1 MENNTFF
8 SIPMKSIV
16 KVDFGTSGNFIVES
30 DVKLLSLE
38 YLFKMEVK
46 EDVVSGFRFENF
58 KSQFVKKEEGNILFT
73 PTHLQK
79 ISIPI
84 LISMDSGE
92 KFETEA
98 ELDFSKSSQI
108 VLISNFW
115 KVNFINVV
123 VYFDKVTEKVSSEV
137 EIFVNQ

>member
-1 MENNTFF
+1 
-8 SIPMKSIV
+8 MKSIV